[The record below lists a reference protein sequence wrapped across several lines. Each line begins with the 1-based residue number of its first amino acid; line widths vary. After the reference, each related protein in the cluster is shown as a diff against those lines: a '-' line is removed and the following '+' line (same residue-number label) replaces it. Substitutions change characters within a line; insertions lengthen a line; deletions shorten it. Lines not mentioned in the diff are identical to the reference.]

1 MKDLRRFISA
11 FAVIAAI
18 FVLSAGS
25 DAQTRRKRTSI
36 KATPVV
42 SPTPPV
48 GDAQIISQVS
58 DQNLLDPA
66 TLNTLPTQP
75 LVEVDPNIQK
85 IKELNSRIKKL
96 EAARTN
102 EYDEGQKRLLL
113 NLDILTRAEQRSE
126 SLRKQLFEMIEKE
139 NSVKSRLDQIASDLR
154 PEAIQRSANFAGT
167 LRPEEIRELREKS
180 LDSERRNL
188 EALLTEIQNTR
199 TNIAATLQ
207 KSDILVDK
215 LRLKLEKDIDDS
227 FIIKDE
233 EPEK

>member
-1 MKDLRRFISA
+1 MKDLRIYFSA
-11 FAVIAAI
+11 FVVVATV
-18 FVLSAGS
+18 FVLSTGA
-25 DAQTRRKRTSI
+25 DAQTRRKRTTTR
-36 KATPVV
+36 ATPVV
-42 SPTPPV
+42 SATPPL
-48 GDAQIISQVS
+48 GDVQIISQAS

-66 TLNTLPTQP
+66 TIGAVQTQP
-75 LVEVDPNIQK
+75 TVETDPNVQK
-85 IKELNSRIKKL
+85 IRDLNSRIKKL

-102 EYDEGQKRLLL
+102 EYDDGQKRLLL

-139 NSVKSRLDQIASDLR
+139 NSVKSRLDEIASDLR

-167 LRPEEIRELREKS
+167 MRPEEIRELRQKS

-188 EALLTEIQNTR
+188 DALLIEIQSTR
-199 TNIAATLQ
+199 SNIASTLQ

-227 FIIKDE
+227 FIVKDE
-233 EPEK
+233 LDN